1 MPWTPRTLNREHLE
15 ERRQYAGRLLKEGK
29 LSKADIAREV
39 GVSRAAVS
47 QWANQLKAQRNRL
60 ASLQAKPVTGRP
72 PRLDD
77 TQWGHVLTRLAE
89 GALAHGY
96 DTDRWTL
103 PRIRELIRAEYG
115 VEYHPRFL
123 GRKLRALGWS
133 RQVPAP
139 RARERD
145 DELVEAWLRRDWPRI
160 KKRLASSAR
169 RSSSSTRPA
178 SGS

>member
-1 MPWTPRTLNREHLE
+1 MPWTPQSLNRAQLE
-15 ERRQYAGRLLKEGK
+15 ERRLYAGRLLKEGRR
-29 LSKADIAREV
+29 SKADIAREV

-47 QWANQLKAQRNRL
+47 KWATQLKAHRNRL
-60 ASLQAKPVTGRP
+60 TALKAKPATGRP
-72 PRLDD
+72 PRLDSA
-77 TQWGHVLTRLAE
+77 QWRRVLTLLAK
-89 GALAHGY
+89 GALAFGH

-115 VEYHPRFL
+115 VEYHARFL

-145 DELVEAWLRRDWPRI
+145 DELVEAWLKRDWPRI
-160 KKRLASSAR
+160 KKTLAGSAR